1 MEPEIFMGKAILVL
15 GMHRSGTSALS
26 GAMVQLGAVAPRTL
40 MPATRDNMRG
50 YWESA
55 RIADFNDELL
65 ACAGSTWD
73 DWRAIDARWYSSSVA
88 GDFRARAKPL
98 LEAEFGTTDLIVFKD
113 PRVCRIIPFWSA
125 TLQEMDIVP
134 RIVIPFRSPL
144 EVAHSLATR
153 YVFSLEKGL
162 LMWLRHVL
170 DAERETRHLPRAIV
184 AMDDLLADWRG
195 SIEKI
200 GREVGIEWPRFD
212 ESTAPFVDAFLT
224 RDLKHQNMPD
234 GNLPPAYMWA
244 IKTYDA
250 MLVLRD
256 NPYSRLALGVLDDVG
271 STFEVACAFMG
282 PAFAEIE
289 AKVAGVDAEVAALR
303 RERDELIRARNDRA
317 ERVRNQAQRNGALEP
332 EFEDRLLNLRADSY
346 YVRRRL
352 EHLQVRLTKIAAEP

>member
-1 MEPEIFMGKAILVL
+1 
-15 GMHRSGTSALS
+15 
-26 GAMVQLGAVAPRTL
+26 MVQLGAVAPRTL

-50 YWESA
+50 YWEST
-55 RIADFNDELL
+55 RISDFNDELL
-65 ACAGSTWD
+65 ATAGSTWD
-73 DWRAIDARWYSSSVA
+73 DWRAIDPRWYSSSVA
-88 GDFRARAKPL
+88 CDLRARAKTL
-98 LEAEFGTTDLIVFKD
+98 LEAEFGKTDLIVFKD

-125 TLQEMDIVP
+125 TLEEMDIIP
-134 RIVIPFRSPL
+134 LSVIPFRSPL

-153 YVFSLEKGL
+153 YAFSLEKGL

-170 DAERETRHLPRAIV
+170 DAERETRRMPRAIV

-195 SIEKI
+195 SILRI
-200 GREVGIEWPRFD
+200 GRQTGIEWPRFD

-224 RDLKHQNMPD
+224 RDLKHQNVQD
-234 GNLPPAYMWA
+234 GALPPAYMWA
-244 IKTYDA
+244 VKASDA

-271 STFEVACAFMG
+271 SAFDVACAFMG

-289 AKVAGVDAEVAALR
+289 ARVAGVDAEAAALR

-317 ERVRNQAQRNGALEP
+317 ELIPNQAERNGVLEP
-332 EFEDRLLNLRADSY
+332 EYEDRLLNLRAETY

-352 EHLQVRLTKIAAEP
+352 DHLQVKLAKIAAGP